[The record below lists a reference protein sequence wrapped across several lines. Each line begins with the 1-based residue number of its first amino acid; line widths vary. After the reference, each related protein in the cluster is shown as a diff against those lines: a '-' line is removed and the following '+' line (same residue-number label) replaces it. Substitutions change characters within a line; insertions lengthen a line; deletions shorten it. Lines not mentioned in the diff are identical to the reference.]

1 MAQKNLSRK
10 QVQTQIS
17 RTDLQLPRGRRE
29 RDGLGIGGW
38 QMKTIIFRMDKQQD
52 PTVQHRELNQI
63 SWDKP

>member
-52 PTVQHRELNQI
+52 PTVQHRELNPI